1 MTTPRFPAVDRDGKI
16 QEAHLPSRLS
26 ESELVSLIQSESSGG
41 GAPDPTDPA
50 NKSGLEML
58 ATKLAFGGAG
68 QHTVAVVADSTMNDG
83 NDSLRI
89 FDRKYSAELPDSVR
103 HVYHNWNTAEN
114 GWRHATNSE
123 GDITP
128 GHDGTV
134 IEDSFSRVATD
145 LVGNTPDTGV
155 AWSGSPGT
163 WSSNGTEAKASGL
176 GALSVDAGVKNM
188 VLESTLNVN
197 NTALESAQSFR
208 YYLGGASAVSEQG
221 IMLAV
226 NISNTGGLSFTPYLN
241 FGNPPVRFGD
251 ILYAPGVTNNS
262 PTTVQVTVRIEID
275 IQNITITVTGPTGDS
290 RSTSGVITEE
300 QYAQMGTWAVVK
312 SFNAV
317 TSGLG
322 IDHLKISTAP
332 QPPQGDTLDVWN
344 GAIAGGRWT
353 TFNTTK
359 LTEMFGEVDVDV
371 LILSMGHNNGAQT
384 GEDFAAEIEAWIS
397 QWVTLHPETKGIIW
411 VSQNPQFPPAT
422 SPTAHRDRQ
431 MAIRLASKE
440 LGLEYVSGYEA
451 FSVLPDGGLSLV
463 NSDGIHPTTPS
474 GGAIIGD
481 FGSVLMADTI
491 MNSIQA
497 RI

>member
-16 QEAHLPSRLS
+16 QDAHLPSRLS
-26 ESELVSLIQSESSGG
+26 ESELVSLIQRESSGG
-41 GAPDPTDPA
+41 GTPDPTDPTD
-50 NKSGLEML
+50 KSGLEML
-58 ATKLAFGGAG
+58 AMKMVFGGTG

-83 NDSLRI
+83 NDSLRL
-89 FDRKYSAELPDSVR
+89 FDRKYSAELSDSVR

-128 GHDGTV
+128 GHDGLV
-134 IEDSFSRVATD
+134 IEDSFNRVSTD
-145 LVGNTPDTGV
+145 LVGSTPDTGV
-155 AWSGSPGT
+155 AWAGSPDR

-197 NTALESAQSFR
+197 NTALESAQQFR
-208 YYLGGASAVSEQG
+208 FYLGGSHATNQSGV
-221 IMLAV
+221 MLAV
-226 NISNTGGLSFTPYLN
+226 NISNIGGLSFTPYLN
-241 FGNPPVRFGD
+241 FENPPVRFGN

-262 PTTVQVTVRIEID
+262 DTLVQVAVRMEID

-290 RSTSGVITEE
+290 RSTSGVMTEE
-300 QYAQMGTWAVVK
+300 QYARMGTWVNTW
-312 SFNAV
+312 SFSSN
-317 TSGLG
+317 TPGLG

-353 TFNTTK
+353 TFNNTK
-359 LTEMFGEVDVDV
+359 LTEMFDGVAVDV
-371 LILSMGHNNGAQT
+371 LILSMGHNNSSQT
-384 GEDFAAEIEAWIS
+384 GEAFVTETEAWIS
-397 QWVTLHPETKGIIW
+397 QWMTLHPETKGIIW

-422 SPTAHRDRQ
+422 SPSAHRDRQ

-440 LGLEYVSGYEA
+440 LGLEYISGYEA

-463 NSDGIHPTTPS
+463 NADGIHPTTPS
-474 GGAIIGD
+474 GGAIAGD
-481 FGSVLMADTI
+481 FGAVLVADTV
-491 MNSIQA
+491 MNSIRA
-497 RI
+497 KI